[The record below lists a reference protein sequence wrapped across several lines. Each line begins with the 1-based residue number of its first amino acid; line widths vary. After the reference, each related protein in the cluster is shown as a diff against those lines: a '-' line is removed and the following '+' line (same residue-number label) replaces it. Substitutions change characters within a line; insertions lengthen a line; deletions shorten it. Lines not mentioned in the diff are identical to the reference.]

1 MTAPQKHFSDKER
14 TDTELAQ
21 IAAAGGVK
29 ERRTLAFRYE
39 RARRKRRATTGV
51 EADRV
56 DNRAENLAKLLDRVH
71 RIFAEKKARRREAEV
86 R

>member
-1 MTAPQKHFSDKER
+1 MTAPQKHFSDEQR
-14 TDTELAQ
+14 TDCELAQ
-21 IAAAGGVK
+21 IGAAGGIK

-71 RIFAEKKARRREAEV
+71 RIFAEKKARRREAEG